1 MTTLEKIEK
10 ILSREP
16 GVTILERQEQVN
28 LPCCSEWAHFVDL
41 RVAPAQAAPT
51 PFQVKVVKSVA
62 DKFESGKSDRR
73 SDAW

>member
-51 PFQVKVVKSVA
+51 PFTK
-62 DKFESGKSDRR
+62 GG
-73 SDAW
+73 